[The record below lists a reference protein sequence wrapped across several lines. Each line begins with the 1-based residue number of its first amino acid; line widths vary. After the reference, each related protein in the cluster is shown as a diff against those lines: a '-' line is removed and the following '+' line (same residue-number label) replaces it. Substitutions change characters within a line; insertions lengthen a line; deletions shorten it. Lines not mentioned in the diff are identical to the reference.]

1 MAKFIKKQNSRNYYE
16 VNGYRAAGIIPYFKY
31 RDKIFILVNNE
42 YRSKKTQFH
51 FLGGKVE
58 ESDKEIK
65 ETALR
70 EANEECGYLLNCIYN
85 DLYNKLNE
93 KNPYIKISKSKYI
106 SYLINIKNNNE
117 KFWLNL
123 PNIFENLFIKNKIKL
138 KHNESL
144 KLEWVEISTC
154 DNKNFSYLGKVLI
167 YKLKN
172 YFNKDP
178 IGDYSFI

>member
-16 VNGYRAAGIIPYFKY
+16 VNGYRAAGIIPYFKDK
-31 RDKIFILVNNE
+31 DKIFILVNNE
-42 YRSKKTQFH
+42 FRSKKHQLH

-58 ESDKEIK
+58 DSDKIIK

-70 EANEECGYLLNCIYN
+70 EANEECGYLLNPIYN
-85 DLYNKLNE
+85 ELYNKINE
-93 KNPYIKISKSKYI
+93 RNSYIKISKSKYI

-123 PNIFENLFIKNKIKL
+123 PNIFEKLFIENNFKL

-144 KLEWVEISTC
+144 KLEWIEISKC
-154 DNKNFSYLGKVLI
+154 DQKKFSYLGKVLI

-172 YFNKDP
+172 YFNQDP
-178 IGDYSFI
+178 IGEYSFI